1 MMKAKLLAFS
11 ILLSCTAAN
20 ANTPLESLHAAAER
34 ACDGNKDQ
42 PTCLKVVYAAAKF
55 TMFTTLDYVANC
67 ANKSPV
73 DKSEVKACKDSE
85 AFLDFI
91 NDQKKN

>member
-1 MMKAKLLAFS
+1 MKAKLLVFS
-11 ILLSCTAAN
+11 ILLSSTAAN

-67 ANKSPV
+67 ANKSPA
-73 DKSEVKACKDSE
+73 DKSEAKACKDSE